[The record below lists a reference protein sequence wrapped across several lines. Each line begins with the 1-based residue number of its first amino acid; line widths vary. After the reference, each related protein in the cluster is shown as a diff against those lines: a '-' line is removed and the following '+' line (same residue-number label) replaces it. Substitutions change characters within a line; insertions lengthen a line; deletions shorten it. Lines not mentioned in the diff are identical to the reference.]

1 MHETLKINHF
11 SVYWHRWSGFWC
23 YFLTCVV
30 NTKHYPPLFTSTSV
44 IISNH
49 SFSPNRLSVNCPWCR
64 MPNGLLTRKLRPI
77 QLHLR
82 LNLFPLRL
90 KYLEKSAKVQLKASL
105 EFINQY
111 NLYYHDAA
119 TREHH
124 WYNERF
130 LIWSITLPS
139 FTQSCINYF
148 S

>member
-1 MHETLKINHF
+1 M
-11 SVYWHRWSGFWC
+11 
-23 YFLTCVV
+23 
-30 NTKHYPPLFTSTSV
+30 
-44 IISNH
+44 
-49 SFSPNRLSVNCPWCR
+49 
-64 MPNGLLTRKLRPI
+64 MPNTEWAVDSQGSKLRPV

-90 KYLEKSAKVQLKASL
+90 KYLEKSAKVQLKASH

-130 LIWSITLPS
+130 LI
-139 FTQSCINYF
+139 
-148 S
+148 